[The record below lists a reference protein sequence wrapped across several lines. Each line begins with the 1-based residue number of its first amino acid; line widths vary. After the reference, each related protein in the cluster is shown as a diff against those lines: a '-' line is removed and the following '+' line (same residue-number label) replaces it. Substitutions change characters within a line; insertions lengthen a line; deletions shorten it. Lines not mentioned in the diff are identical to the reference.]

1 MQYFSQKVIITIDI
15 LYYSYL
21 KMIFLKKL
29 FKIKRKGVDN
39 ISAVLL

>member
-21 KMIFLKKL
+21 KMIFLKKT
-29 FKIKRKGVDN
+29 F
-39 ISAVLL
+39 